1 MSQVQNTL
9 FSSQIPAPTTATQLI
24 YPQANVLPLSD
35 LRVLLAA
42 VSPYFRA
49 MFTSPLVESRLN
61 EIRLLEVTPMV
72 MDIVIQFVY
81 TGEAGLS
88 LDTAEDIFVAANRL
102 QVMPLQELCSR

>member
-1 MSQVQNTL
+1 M
-9 FSSQIPAPTTATQLI
+9 
-24 YPQANVLPLSD
+24 
-35 LRVLLAA
+35 AA

-49 MFTSPLVESRLN
+49 MFTSPLVESRLS
-61 EIRLLEVTPMV
+61 EIRLEDVTPAV
-72 MDIVIQFVY
+72 MDAVIQFVY

>member
-1 MSQVQNTL
+1 MGLSEL
-9 FSSQIPAPTTATQLI
+9 
-24 YPQANVLPLSD
+24 NVLLLSD
-35 LRVLLAA
+35 PRVLLAA

-61 EIRLLEVTPMV
+61 EIRLFEVTPTV